1 MKASANLFLAALVG
15 LIAASPAWADL
26 TNHKINAR
34 GQGQITS
41 ETTAGGTTKSRIIG
55 GGLLQGTTTSELI
68 FTGFD
73 PRTGDV
79 FYEGTL
85 VLTTRHGT
93 LTLSIFNGVLAPTG
107 EFSNDSAVTGGTG
120 RFAEATG
127 SLFFHGFVAADGTFT
142 DDAIRGTISVDLP

>member
-1 MKASANLFLAALVG
+1 MKPSAKLFLAAMVG
-15 LIAASPAWADL
+15 LIATSTALAEVTS
-26 TNHKINAR
+26 HKINAR
-34 GQGQITS
+34 GEGQITS
-41 ETTAGGTTKSRIIG
+41 ETAAGGTTESRIIG

-73 PRTGDV
+73 PATGDV

-107 EFSNDSAVTGGTG
+107 E
-120 RFAEATG
+120 
-127 SLFFHGFVAADGTFT
+127 
-142 DDAIRGTISVDLP
+142 